1 MHADWTNTSTAL
13 PPEGTPVEFL
23 LDERNCPMR
32 GVYATGRFESRWNH
46 YAPPSVHRWRALSTG
61 SETARPIGAGASVH
75 VLKQLRRA
83 VNEPGGFGGL
93 AVGAA

>member
-13 PPEGTPVEFL
+13 PPEGTLVEFL

-32 GVYATGRFESRWNH
+32 GIYSIGRFESRWNH

-61 SETARPIGAGASVH
+61 SESARRIGASVH
-75 VLKQLRRA
+75 VLQQSRRA
-83 VNEPGGFGGL
+83 AYEPGFGGL

>member
-1 MHADWTNTSTAL
+1 MHADWTKTSLAL

-32 GVYATGRFESRWNH
+32 GTYAVGRFESRWNN
-46 YAPPSVHRWRALSTG
+46 YAPPSVHQWRALAAG
-61 SETARPIGAGASVH
+61 SQATRRIGAGASVH
-75 VLKQLRRA
+75 VLQPRRP
-83 VNEPGGFGGL
+83 VNEAGGFAGL

>member
-1 MHADWTNTSTAL
+1 MHADWTKTSTAL
-13 PPEGTPVEFL
+13 PTEGTLVEFL

-32 GVYATGRFESRWNH
+32 GIYAVGRFESRWNN

-61 SETARPIGAGASVH
+61 SETARRIGAGASVH
-75 VLKQLRRA
+75 VLQPPRRA
-83 VNEPGGFGGL
+83 MNEPGGFAGL